1 MRKVFLGF
9 FLVIFLLSIFGSVYA
24 ACTTEAGVDCPDCP
38 EPGGLVPCGRSCDD
52 PNTEPPGNCECEPC
66 TLCHFFVMIEKWI
79 NRILFILVP
88 SLAALMIAIGGGMY
102 VIARGDPEMLSR
114 AKKLFGSVVVGMIII
129 YGAWLIINL
138 FFTVIGFSE
147 FGLGLTGPDKWFKI
161 NCP

>member
-1 MRKVFLGF
+1 MMKRAFLVI
-9 FLVIFLLSIFGSVYA
+9 FLVIFLLSVFGSVYA
-24 ACTTEAGVDCPDCP
+24 ACMTKAGVSCPDCP

-52 PNTEPPGNCECEPC
+52 PGTAECECEPC
-66 TLCHFFVMIEKWI
+66 TLCHFFLMIERWI
-79 NRILFILVP
+79 DGLLFMIVP
-88 SLAALMIAIGGGMY
+88 ALAALMIAIGGGMY

-114 AKKLFGSVVVGMIII
+114 AKKLFASIAIGMVII

-138 FFTVIGFSE
+138 FFAIIGLSE